1 MTDRANHAP
10 ESMDAFPASHTTG
23 RRPSI
28 DLLAV
33 SDVYSCH
40 ALQLTVVAELG
51 SRFGTWRRHVSPV
64 NQTIAHWL
72 GTETWIRGKRECGAR
87 ML

>member
-10 ESMDAFPASHTTG
+10 ESMDAYPASHTAG

-28 DLLAV
+28 ESHAA
-33 SDVYSCH
+33 SGVYSCYD
-40 ALQLTVVAELG
+40 LQLTVMAELG
-51 SRFGTWRRHVSPV
+51 SRFGTWRRHESPM

-72 GTETWIRGKRECGAR
+72 TTETWMMGKRDYRAR
-87 ML
+87 MP